1 MGILIFGVR
10 TRVALKFVGIGIYK
24 GLLEVVFLLNRE
36 EGIEPRDTT
45 FVTDAWPL
53 WVHSA

>member
-1 MGILIFGVR
+1 M
-10 TRVALKFVGIGIYK
+10 KFVGIGIYK

-36 EGIEPRDTT
+36 EGTESGDTI
-45 FVTDAWPL
+45 FVIDACLL